1 MDYSNEAIMKT
12 VLRVLLKA
20 LFKVEV
26 DGLQYYERAG
36 NNVVIV
42 ANHTSY
48 LDAILLY
55 AFLPKPMTFA
65 VNTYVAQ
72 HWTLRLVR
80 RFMSFFTLDPANPLS
95 IRALIKRVK
104 EGGHIVIFPEGR
116 ITVTGSLMK
125 IYHGPGLVTDK
136 ANATVLP
143 IFING
148 PQYSIFS
155 KAKGKLT
162 QHWFPRCRLSI
173 LPATTIRV
181 ADDVR
186 GRERREQAGKQLA
199 DIMTNMMFTA
209 SPTENTLFGALLDAR
224 ERHGGTMSV
233 IDDVQRT
240 PLSYDDLIVRS
251 LALSQVFKHCTSQG
265 ENVGVLLP
273 GSGATVV
280 AFFALQRLGRVPAM
294 LNFTVGEQGLRLACE
309 TALIKTIITSRRF
322 ISMGKLEEV
331 AQRLSENHRLV
342 YLEDLAKTITLGAKL
357 KVKLLSKSNTLL
369 RYSMPRESKAHSP
382 AVVLFT
388 SGSEGAP
395 KGVVLSHHN
404 LISNVYQMAARV
416 DFSEQDVVLN
426 ALPLFHSFGLMAG
439 TLLPVLGGMKTFLYP
454 SPLHYR
460 IVPEIAYDIGAT
472 LMFGTNT
479 FLAGYARFAHPY
491 DFFSMR
497 YVFAGA
503 EKLKDEVR
511 QVWERKFGVRIFE
524 GYGATETSPVLA
536 CNTPIDHKA
545 GAVGRLMPGITAHLE
560 PVPGVNDG
568 ARLHVKGPNVM
579 LGYLFHDNPGQ
590 LVSPSSSQGEGWYDT
605 GDIVQLDEDGFITI
619 CGRAK
624 RFAKIAGEMVSLTVV
639 EQLASKTWPDHQ
651 HAVVAIPDERKGEQ
665 LVLLTNNANAER
677 AMLVA
682 QAQADKL
689 GELNVPRQIK
699 VVAQIP
705 LLGTGKTDYVAAQK
719 MALGENA

>member
-1 MDYSNEAIMKT
+1 MKALLQR
-12 VLRVLLKA
+12 VLRLL
-20 LFKVEV
+20 FRVEV
-26 DGLQYYERAG
+26 RGLENYQQAG
-36 NNVVIV
+36 DNVVIV

-48 LDAILLY
+48 LDPILLY

-65 VNTYVAQ
+65 VNTYVAK
-72 HWTLRLVR
+72 HWSLRMIS
-80 RFMSFFTLDPANPLS
+80 RFINFFALDPTNPLS
-95 IRALIKRVK
+95 IRSLIKRVK

-143 IFING
+143 VCING

-162 QHWFPRCRLSI
+162 QRWFPKCELTI

-181 ADDVR
+181 ADDIR

-199 DIMTNMMFTA
+199 DIMTQMLFTA
-209 SPTENTLFGALLDAR
+209 SPTCQTLISALVNAR
-224 ERHGGTMSV
+224 MRHGGSMHV
-233 IDDVQRT
+233 MEDVQRE
-240 PLSYDDLIVRS
+240 PVSYDQLIVRS
-251 LALSQVFKHCTSQG
+251 LALASALKAHAKQND
-265 ENVGVLLP
+265 NVGVLLP
-273 GSGATVV
+273 ASTANVV
-280 AFFALQRLGRVPAM
+280 TFFALQSIGCVPAM
-294 LNFTVGEQGLRLACE
+294 LNFTVGEQGIRLACE
-309 TALIKTIITSRRF
+309 TAQISTIITSRRF
-322 ISMGKLEEV
+322 IAMGKMDEIAESM
-331 AQRLSENHRLV
+331 AQGRKV
-342 YLEDLAKTITLGAKL
+342 IYLEDLASTISVGAKI
-357 KVKLLSKSNTLL
+357 KAKLLAKSASLVKSIAN
-369 RYSMPRESKAHSP
+369 KASRSDDP
-382 AVVLFT
+382 AVILFT

-404 LISNVYQMAARV
+404 LLSNVYQMAARV

-439 TLLPVLGGMKTFLYP
+439 TLLPILGGMKTFLYP
-454 SPLHYR
+454 TPLHYR

-472 LMFGTNT
+472 IMFGTNT

-511 QVWERKFGVRIFE
+511 EVWERKFGVRIFE

-536 CNTPIDHKA
+536 CNTPIDHKP
-545 GAVGRLMPGITAHLE
+545 GSVGRLMPGINYYLE
-560 PVPGVNDG
+560 PIPGVTEG
-568 ARLHVKGPNVM
+568 ARLHVKGPNIM
-579 LGYLFHDNPGQ
+579 LGYLFHDKPGQ
-590 LVSPSSSQGEGWYDT
+590 RVAPSSLHGAGWYDT
-605 GDIVQLDEDGFITI
+605 GDIVQLDNNGFITI

-639 EQLASKTWPDHQ
+639 EQLVCRTWPDYQ

-665 LVLLTNNANAER
+665 LVLLTEYAGAER
-677 AMLVA
+677 AAIVS
-682 QAQADKL
+682 QAHSD
-689 GELNVPRQIK
+689 GISELNVPRTIK
-699 VVAQIP
+699 KVARVP
-705 LLGTGKTDYVAAQK
+705 LLGTGKIDYVTVRVLAEAV
-719 MALGENA
+719 A

>member
-1 MDYSNEAIMKT
+1 MKT
-12 VLRVLLKA
+12 FLQVILRI
-20 LFKVEV
+20 LFRVEV
-26 DGLQYYERAG
+26 KGLDNYTKAG
-36 NNVVIV
+36 DNVVIV

-55 AFLPKPMTFA
+55 AFLPKSMTFA

-80 RFMSFFTLDPANPLS
+80 RFMTFFALDPANPLS
-95 IRALIKRVK
+95 IRSLIKRVK

-136 ANATVLP
+136 AKATVLP
-143 IFING
+143 ICING

-162 QHWFPRCRLSI
+162 QHWFPKCRLTI
-173 LPATTIRV
+173 LPATKIQV
-181 ADDVR
+181 SDDVR
-186 GRERREQAGKQLA
+186 GRDRREQAGKQLA
-199 DIMTNMMFTA
+199 DIMTDMMFTA
-209 SPTENTLFGALLDAR
+209 SPTQNTLGNALIEAR
-224 ERHGGTMSV
+224 ARHGKSMMV
-233 IDDVQRT
+233 IEDIQRT
-240 PLSYDDLIVRS
+240 PVSYDDLIVKS
-251 LALSQVFKHCTSQG
+251 LALASAFKRHTQAQ

-273 GSGATVV
+273 GSAANVV
-280 AFFALQRLGRVPAM
+280 TFFALQSIGRIPAM
-294 LNFTVGEQGLRLACE
+294 LNFTVGEQGIRLACE
-309 TALIKTIITSRRF
+309 TAQINTIITSRRF
-322 ISMGKLEEV
+322 ITMGKLDDV
-331 AQRLSENHRLV
+331 AESLAKTRKLI
-342 YLEDLAKTITLGAKL
+342 YLEDLAKTISLGAKL
-357 KVKLLSKSNTLL
+357 SAKLLSKSDWILKI
-369 RYSMPRESKAHSP
+369 KANRVAKPQDP
-382 AVVLFT
+382 AVILFT

-395 KGVVLSHHN
+395 KGVVLSHQN
-404 LISNVYQMAARV
+404 LLSNVYQMASRV

-472 LMFGTNT
+472 IMFGTNT

-536 CNTPIDHKA
+536 CNTPIDNKP
-545 GAVGRLMPGITAHLE
+545 GAVGRLMPGISTALE
-560 PVPGVNDG
+560 PVPGVEDG
-568 ARLHVKGPNVM
+568 ARLHVKGPNIM
-579 LGYLFHDNPGQ
+579 LGYLFHDKPGQ
-590 LVSPSSSQGEGWYDT
+590 LVSPSSSHGEGWYDT
-605 GDIVQLDEDGFITI
+605 GDIVNVDDNGFITI

-624 RFAKIAGEMVSLTVV
+624 RFAKIAGEMVSLTAV
-639 EQLASKTWPDHQ
+639 EQLISRTWPDHQ

-665 LVLLTNNANAER
+665 LVLLTENQEAER
-677 AMLVA
+677 AAIVT
-682 QAQADKL
+682 QAQSDKM
-689 GELNVPRQIK
+689 GELNVPRNIK
-699 VVAQIP
+699 KVSQIP
-705 LLGTGKTDYVAAQK
+705 LLGTGKTDYVTALK
-719 MALGENA
+719 IALGESA